1 MCQTYLLFFTVY
13 STLWQLSA
21 GILASSVATM
31 HEVKQLK
38 KKTNKNQKCYLLKE
52 ITREG
57 RGGGK
62 TESKTEVN
70 DKIIT
75 DTLT

>member
-1 MCQTYLLFFTVY
+1 MCQTYLLFSTVY

-38 KKTNKNQKCYLLKE
+38 KKTNKKRKCYLLKE

-70 DKIIT
+70 DKIIM